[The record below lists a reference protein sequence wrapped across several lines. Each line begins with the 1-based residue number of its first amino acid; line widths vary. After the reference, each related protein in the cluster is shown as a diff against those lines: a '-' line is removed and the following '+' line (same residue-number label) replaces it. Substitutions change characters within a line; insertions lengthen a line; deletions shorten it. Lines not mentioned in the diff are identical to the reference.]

1 MMRWNLNW
9 KKIKQYEMY
18 RYGSRL
24 VYLKRLEK
32 YLCLQLKFKKGDIIT
47 ITQKED
53 GEYKLE
59 IKKCTLQNLSHHVC
73 NLMNVYVWF

>member
-1 MMRWNLNW
+1 
-9 KKIKQYEMY
+9 MY
-18 RYGSRL
+18 KYGSWL

-59 IKKCTLQNLSHHVC
+59 TKKCTLHNVNHHVC
-73 NLMNVYVWF
+73 NLINVYVLF